1 MKDLEYL
8 LKLDENELKNELYEY
23 LINMKMN
30 PQKEDGFIYVK
41 GDIPVL
47 LVAHM
52 DTVCL
57 STPTNIIYQ
66 QELDKI
72 YNPDGILGGDDRCGI
87 YIILELLKK
96 YRPYVLFTEDEEK
109 ECIGAK
115 KAVNKISIPDV
126 KYIIEFD
133 RRGQNDCVFY
143 ECDNKEFI
151 NYIESFGFKTNYGT
165 YSDILFLGKA
175 WNIATVNLSVGYYN
189 EHTKDEYIVFHE
201 VIETL
206 KKASNMLDEIEN
218 ASYYSYH

>member
-72 YNPDGILGGDDRCGI
+72 YNPNGILGGDDRCGI

-151 NYIESFGFKTNYGT
+151 N
-165 YSDILFLGKA
+165 
-175 WNIATVNLSVGYYN
+175 
-189 EHTKDEYIVFHE
+189 
-201 VIETL
+201 
-206 KKASNMLDEIEN
+206 
-218 ASYYSYH
+218 